1 MAYTTRG
8 GCVKILRDK
17 IYQAT
22 KEYLRGQVEKHVANA
37 EVRMSN
43 SVGIGEHSDVVESLE
58 KVLAKVAH
66 YSDMLNALQTYLK

>member
-1 MAYTTRG
+1 MAYTTQG

-37 EVRMSN
+37 EVMMSN

-58 KVLAKVAH
+58 KELEKVAH